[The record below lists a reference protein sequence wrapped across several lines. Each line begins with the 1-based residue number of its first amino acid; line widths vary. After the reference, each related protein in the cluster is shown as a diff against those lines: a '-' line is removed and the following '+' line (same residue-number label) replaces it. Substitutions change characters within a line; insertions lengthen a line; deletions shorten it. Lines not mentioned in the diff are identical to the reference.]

1 MTPSFRVIKEAYPE
15 AQITVNT
22 HRPALLKHNPF
33 VDHVGSEDT
42 GLPVRYMDPFHC
54 KGPEMWPT
62 KHHILTDWEIIT
74 EHYGLKTPEPR
85 LCPELFCLEG
95 KPTERR
101 GIGVQIDH
109 KPHWH
114 HKRVWPF
121 FEELAQQEPFAGQEF
136 RPIYYLGSVLE
147 LIAFIAGLR
156 LVVCAEGGIQH
167 IAAAVGTPAV
177 VIFGGFSSPEWNG
190 YPFNRNLVNLKE
202 CAYCYTPF
210 PCEAKVER
218 ECMREITVT
227 MVMDAIRE
235 ELAK

>member
-1 MTPSFRVIKEAYPE
+1 MTPSFRAIKEAYPD
-15 AQITVNT
+15 AWITVNT
-22 HRPALLKHNPF
+22 HRQALLQGNPY
-33 VDHVGSEDT
+33 VDQVGREDK

-54 KGPEMWPT
+54 KSPEMWPK

-74 EHYGLKTPEPR
+74 GHYGLTTPEPR
-85 LCPELFCLEG
+85 LVPELYYYNG
-95 KPTERR
+95 SPMRQ

-121 FEELAQQEPFAGQEF
+121 FEELAVQDAIDGHEVL
-136 RPIYYLGSVLE
+136 PIHYFTSFKGLVS
-147 LIAFIAGLR
+147 FIASLR
-156 LVVCAEGGIQH
+156 LVVCAEGGVQH
-167 IAAAVGTPAV
+167 LAAALGVPAL

-202 CAYCYTPF
+202 CSYCYNPF
-210 PCEAKVER
+210 PCPAPVER
-218 ECMREITVT
+218 ECMREITVP
-227 MVMDAIRE
+227 MVVEAIRE